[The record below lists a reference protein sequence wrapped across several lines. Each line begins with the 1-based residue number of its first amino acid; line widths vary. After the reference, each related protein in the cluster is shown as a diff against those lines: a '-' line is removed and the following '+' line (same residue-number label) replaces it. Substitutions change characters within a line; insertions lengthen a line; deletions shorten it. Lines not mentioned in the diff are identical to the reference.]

1 MASHELDFSPL
12 NPSHY
17 AVFFSLG
24 DECKSDL
31 SAFPETLSRIQG
43 ALHFA
48 HMLRIAGEEGPEERL
63 AGSYLR
69 ASLAEYVAI
78 DEMAKSEFCNGFSL
92 LKTRCP
98 LPHILKILR
107 NYQMHIGTTK
117 VTEENMELLYRGETV
132 EIGKWIVT
140 DVESGHLLS
149 LHAFKE
155 NRGRSA
161 MYSEQT
167 AEKMVEWLNE
177 SQRTFGFPNLI
188 YTAVMDVCNQLRAGT
203 C

>member
-1 MASHELDFSPL
+1 MASHELEFSPI

-17 AVFFSLG
+17 AVFFSLE
-24 DECKSDL
+24 DNCRAAL
-31 SAFPETLSRIQG
+31 SAFPETLSRIEG

-48 HMLRIAGEEGPEERL
+48 HRLRIAGEEGPEERL

-78 DEMAKSEFCNGFSL
+78 DEMAKAEFDNDFSL

-117 VTEENMELLYRGETV
+117 VSEENMELLYRGETF
-132 EIGKWIVT
+132 ELGKWVVT

-149 LHAFKE
+149 LHAFTD
-155 NRGRSA
+155 NRGRPA

-177 SQRTFGFPNLI
+177 SQRTFGFPHLI
-188 YTAVMDVCNQLRAGT
+188 HTAVMDVCNQLRAGT
-203 C
+203 Y